1 MNPERL
7 KCYENC
13 PFRKTSLIRPCADE
27 VFEENSVCL
36 ENIKTDPA
44 LAKFGNITPYAGMDE
59 LMNHQVEIQKSVENE
74 KGVPK
79 KIFVANVSFGA
90 ITFQS

>member
-1 MNPERL
+1 
-7 KCYENC
+7 
-13 PFRKTSLIRPCADE
+13 
-27 VFEENSVCL
+27 
-36 ENIKTDPA
+36 
-44 LAKFGNITPYAGMDE
+44 MDE